1 MAKLEI
7 TLVRSLVGAREDQR
21 VTVRTLGLNKI
32 RQTVIHDDTPHIRGM
47 IHKVRHLVSVR
58 ETA

>member
-32 RQTVIHDDTPHIRGM
+32 RQTVIHDDTPQIRGM

>member
-1 MAKLEI
+1 MAKLEV
-7 TLVRSLVGAREDQR
+7 TLVRSLVGQREDQR
-21 VTVRTLGLNKI
+21 VTVHTLGLHKI
-32 RQTVIHDDTPHIRGM
+32 RQTVVHDDTPQIRGM